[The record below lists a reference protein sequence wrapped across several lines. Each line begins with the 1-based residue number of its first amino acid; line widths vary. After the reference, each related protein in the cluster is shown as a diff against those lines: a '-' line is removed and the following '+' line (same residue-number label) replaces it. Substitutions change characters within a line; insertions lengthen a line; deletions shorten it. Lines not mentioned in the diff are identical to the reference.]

1 MAGGRMPER
10 GNKGRSAV
18 PSAFAIKSCACAGV
32 ASELNLMICC
42 AWAVMEYEAINAG
55 RKTEAAVF
63 KAAPS
68 VKNVSSAVFVMAMEP

>member
-1 MAGGRMPER
+1 
-10 GNKGRSAV
+10 
-18 PSAFAIKSCACAGV
+18 
-32 ASELNLMICC
+32 
-42 AWAVMEYEAINAG
+42 VMEYEPINAG